1 MTVADASGSDLLPP
15 NGTDDV
21 LLHAALVRR
30 LAEAAFQP
38 SGLLSNADGLADRLR
53 DRQPGYFDPSGDR
66 QGGRGEFV
74 VCLRPHILDADGPA
88 AQVLAAATLDV
99 WTRPGDASAADVPR
113 WQLVKRLVIDYDRAT
128 RPAL

>member
-1 MTVADASGSDLLPP
+1 
-15 NGTDDV
+15 

-30 LAEAAFQP
+30 LAEGAFQP
-38 SGLLSNADGLADRLR
+38 SGLLSNAQGLADRLR
-53 DRQPGYFDPSGDR
+53 EGQPAYFDALGDR

-74 VCLRPHILDADGPA
+74 VCLRPQIVDPEGPA

-99 WTRPGDASAADVPR
+99 WTRGDASAPG

-128 RPAL
+128 RPSP

>member
-1 MTVADASGSDLLPP
+1 LLPP

-30 LAEAAFQP
+30 LAEGAFQL
-38 SGLLSNADGLADRLR
+38 SGLMANADGLAHRLR
-53 DRQPGYFDPSGDR
+53 EIQPAYFDPSGDR

-74 VCLRPHILDADGPA
+74 VCLRPQIIDPEGPA

-99 WTRPGDASAADVPR
+99 WTRTEEPGPSR
-113 WQLVKRLVIDYDRAT
+113 WHLVKRLVIEYDRAT
-128 RPAL
+128 RPAP